1 METHAIFTY
10 LGLGQFQLELDD
22 RQLLVGTLRLVN
34 IQLGRTTSSALGR
47 EWFVDSAHFC
57 LVFCLQRQG
66 FGLWLHQ
73 RQMDRFIYSGAYLW
87 AVLPNFKRNF
97 KRTVSSGARQKLAQF
112 AMSCRTSLNDWS
124 YLIEVM
130 TVDYVMRSGAVVGIK
145 LTTSSPS
152 WPKNEY

>member
-10 LGLGQFQLELDD
+10 LGFGQFQLELDD
-22 RQLLVGTLRLVN
+22 RQLLVGTFRLVN

-73 RQMDRFIYSGAYLW
+73 RHMDRFIC
-87 AVLPNFKRNF
+87 AVLQNFKRNF
-97 KRTVSSGARQKLAQF
+97 KRTASSTWRCVARD
-112 AMSCRTSLNDWS
+112 RNWLNS
-124 YLIEVM
+124 QCPVE
-130 TVDYVMRSGAVVGIK
+130 
-145 LTTSSPS
+145 PH
-152 WPKNEY
+152 

>member
-22 RQLLVGTLRLVN
+22 RQLLVGTFRLVN

-73 RQMDRFIYSGAYLW
+73 RQMDRFIYSGAYLC

-97 KRTVSSGARQKLAQF
+97 KRTASKLRKTRETETG
-112 AMSCRTSLNDWS
+112 SIRNVLSN
-124 YLIEVM
+124 LIE
-130 TVDYVMRSGAVVGIK
+130 
-145 LTTSSPS
+145 
-152 WPKNEY
+152 